1 MIPCSIIYCI
11 ETIFL
16 IEWEF
21 PFLAKK
27 SPNEYTVQILH
38 CKIIIVNK
46 LIQNEK
52 QVSKITF
59 PLNFKRLSLKYYT

>member
-1 MIPCSIIYCI
+1 LKPSFVI
-11 ETIFL
+11 EGEL
-16 IEWEF
+16 

-27 SPNEYTVQILH
+27 SPNEYMAQILH
-38 CKIIIVNK
+38 GKIIIVNK

-59 PLNFKRLSLKYYT
+59 PLNFKRLSL